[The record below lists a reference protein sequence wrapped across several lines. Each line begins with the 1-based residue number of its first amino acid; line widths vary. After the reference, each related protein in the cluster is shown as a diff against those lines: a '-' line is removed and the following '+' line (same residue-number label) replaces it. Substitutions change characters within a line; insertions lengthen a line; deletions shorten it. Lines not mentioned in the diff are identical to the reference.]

1 MPFLCVFVITG
12 LVILQL
18 TWNYDLRAVAKDKK
32 DEGGGTGKQWEEKRE
47 KTVTGFAFCAASQVL
62 RGFSQWQQGGGA
74 GNCRIPFPWK
84 GLGKEEQPW
93 EQTGSGGGLC
103 GARSCQGHLWEVGAG
118 GWSAELSGLG
128 AQETWHKK
136 GQHRKQSRPW
146 WMWADNCSDNS
157 TLSE

>member
-62 RGFSQWQQGGGA
+62 RGFSQWQQGSGA
-74 GNCRIPFPWK
+74 GNCRMPFPWK
-84 GLGKEEQPW
+84 GLGKKEQPW
-93 EQTGSGGGLC
+93 EETGSGRGVVW
-103 GARSCQGHLWEVGAG
+103 SWEVSGAFVRG
-118 GWSAELSGLG
+118 GCWWAVCWALRAWGSRNVAQKRAAQKAEQALVDV
-128 AQETWHKK
+128 
-136 GQHRKQSRPW
+136 SR
-146 WMWADNCSDNS
+146 
-157 TLSE
+157 